1 MIGRGPWLALAGLLA
16 LHTSIAGPS
25 QSGGLEYQKRAG
37 RYEGI
42 KPKPVAG
49 YDIELLSARA
59 DAPDTSDPMPDRLR
73 IRFYLDSPSDAF
85 ICVREL
91 DYRYYYWLDQVQP
104 VVPWTSGFHNVFEWP
119 SSDVLRQLASL
130 RMDDLGVTVRLDR
143 PEPAAIEHVAPAIFY
158 SSTLPARVNGYL
170 FSFRPNGSAHITA
183 SIFPADK
190 TEPVF
195 REVFPRK
202 AGGAPFTVRW
212 DASAAPAGSYRLVIG
227 GWFSDTNQAI
237 SQTVTFFHQPV
248 VQ

>member
-1 MIGRGPWLALAGLLA
+1 
-16 LHTSIAGPS
+16 
-25 QSGGLEYQKRAG
+25 
-37 RYEGI
+37 
-42 KPKPVAG
+42 
-49 YDIELLSARA
+49 
-59 DAPDTSDPMPDRLR
+59 MPDRLR
-73 IRFYLDSPSDAF
+73 IRFYLGSPSDAF

-119 SSDVLRQLASL
+119 SSDVLKQLASL

-170 FSFRPNGSAHITA
+170 FSFRLNGSAHITA
-183 SIFPADK
+183 SIFSADK